1 MIMDK
6 TLVLS
11 IISSLIPALAS
22 IIVVIIQTNKT
33 TILLEERDRVM
44 KEQLEKLTNKVETH
58 NNFGLQ
64 LAKLETRVDI
74 LERKN

>member
-1 MIMDK
+1 MDNS
-6 TLVLS
+6 LVLS

-44 KEQLEKLTNKVETH
+44 KEQLEKLTNRVETH

>member
-6 TLVLS
+6 TLVIS

-44 KEQLEKLTNKVETH
+44 KEQLEKLTNRVETH